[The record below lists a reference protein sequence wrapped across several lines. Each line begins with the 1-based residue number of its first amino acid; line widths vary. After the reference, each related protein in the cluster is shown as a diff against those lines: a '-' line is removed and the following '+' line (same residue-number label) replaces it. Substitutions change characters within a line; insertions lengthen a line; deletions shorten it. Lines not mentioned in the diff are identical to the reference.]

1 MESLRYSSGG
11 GSKGVRGGGREG
23 YVGDGVKSRGR
34 ERERE
39 RERERDCNE
48 MRKRRRLRDDE
59 REREKERRRSRER
72 PVSTGV
78 CMMGEAP
85 PRLEFPLGL
94 VLAI

>member
-1 MESLRYSSGG
+1 MGAR
-11 GSKGVRGGGREG
+11 KGTGTGEEG
-23 YVGDGVKSRGR
+23 AKVTGEMGVKP
-34 ERERE
+34 
-39 RERERDCNE
+39 
-48 MRKRRRLRDDE
+48 RKSERRRPRW
-59 REREKERRRSRER
+59 EKERVSERRPGRDREHGR

>member
-1 MESLRYSSGG
+1 M
-11 GSKGVRGGGREG
+11 KVREE
-23 YVGDGVKSRGR
+23 DG
-34 ERERE
+34 
-39 RERERDCNE
+39 
-48 MRKRRRLRDDE
+48 
-59 REREKERRRSRER
+59 EREKRRDREHGR

>member
-1 MESLRYSSGG
+1 VGIRETKRLGRRR
-11 GSKGVRGGGREG
+11 SKTE
-23 YVGDGVKSRGR
+23 KER

-39 RERERDCNE
+39 REREEDVE
-48 MRKRRRLRDDE
+48 ERKRETRRD
-59 REREKERRRSRER
+59 REHER